1 MGKVKLMM
9 SLSQDQ
15 ARLGVLGSSLCSG
28 FVAVFRC
35 HQDKPGVVTHLEVA
49 SKVPLLLKA
58 DYHSWSGMQDIET

>member
-28 FVAVFRC
+28 SGAVFRC
-35 HQDKPGVVTHLEVA
+35 HHPG
-49 SKVPLLLKA
+49 
-58 DYHSWSGMQDIET
+58 

>member
-35 HQDKPGVVTHLEVA
+35 HQDKP
-49 SKVPLLLKA
+49 
-58 DYHSWSGMQDIET
+58 